1 MDKRPIGVFDSG
13 LGGLTAVK
21 ELRRI
26 LPNEDIVYFGDTGRV
41 PYGTR
46 SDETIIKYA
55 RSDMDF
61 LLKHNPKRVLIAC
74 GTVSTVALGL
84 LKEEYS
90 LPIDGVVEAAVAAAA
105 NATKNRRIGI
115 MGTSATIR
123 SGAYERLL
131 RQKDSG
137 IQTFSAACP
146 LLVPLVENGRLS
158 PDDVVIS
165 TVVSEYLAD
174 IKAAGVDALIM
185 GCTHYPLLEPVVS
198 AFMGEGVK
206 LISPGREAASLIA
219 AEMAADGTCNSPD
232 HEGGAEY
239 FVSDSVSGF
248 SGLAE
253 TFLREKVTGS
263 VSHVDIE

>member
-61 LLKHNPKRVLIAC
+61 LLKHDPKRVLIAC

-84 LKEEYS
+84 LKMEYS
-90 LPIDGVVEAAVAAAA
+90 LPIDGVVEAAVRAAAS
-105 NATKNRRIGI
+105 ATKNGRVGV
-115 MGTSATIR
+115 MGTQATIR

-131 RQKDSG
+131 KKEESG
-137 IQTFSAACP
+137 IETFSAACP

-158 PDDVVIS
+158 PDDIVIS
-165 TVVSEYLAD
+165 TVVGEYLGK
-174 IKAAGVDALIM
+174 IKAAGVDTLIM
-185 GCTHYPLLEPVVS
+185 GCTHYPLLEPVVA

-206 LISPGREAASLIA
+206 LISPGREAAVLIA
-219 AEMAADGTCNSPD
+219 SEQEQSGSANSPD
-232 HEGGAEY
+232 HKGGAEY
-239 FVSDSVSGF
+239 FVSDSVKGF
-248 SGLAE
+248 ADLAE
-253 TFLREKVTGS
+253 TFLQEKVTGR
-263 VSHVDIE
+263 VSRVDIE

>member
-1 MDKRPIGVFDSG
+1 MDRRPIGVFDSG

-26 LPNEDIVYFGDTGRV
+26 LPNENIVYFGDTGRV

-61 LLKHNPKRVLIAC
+61 LLRYDPKRVLIAC

-84 LKEEYS
+84 LKEEYT
-90 LPIDGVVEAAVAAAA
+90 LPIDGVVEAAVKSAAVL
-105 NATKNRRIGI
+105 TKNNRIGV

-131 RQKDSG
+131 KAQNSEIRVYN
-137 IQTFSAACP
+137 AACP
-146 LLVPLVENGRLS
+146 LLVPLVENGRTS
-158 PDDVVIS
+158 PEDIVIS

-174 IKAAGVDALIM
+174 IRAAGVDTLIM
-185 GCTHYPLLEPVVS
+185 GCTHYPLLEPVVA
-198 AFMGEGVK
+198 AFMGEGVN
-206 LISPGREAASLIA
+206 LVSPGREAAGLIA
-219 AEMAADGTCNSPD
+219 AEIRAEDTGNAPENS
-232 HEGGAEY
+232 GSVEY
-239 FVSDSVSGF
+239 FVSDGLGVF
-248 SGLAE
+248 SGQAE
-253 TFLREKVTGS
+253 RFLQEKVTGR
-263 VSHVDIE
+263 VTLVDIE

>member
-55 RSDMDF
+55 RSDMEF
-61 LLKHNPKRVLIAC
+61 LLKHDPKRVLIAC

-84 LKEEYS
+84 LKKEYS
-90 LPIDGVVEAAVAAAA
+90 LPIDGVVDAAVRSAAK
-105 NATKNRRIGI
+105 ATKNGRIGV
-115 MGTSATIR
+115 MGTQATIR

-131 RQKDSG
+131 KAEREG
-137 IQTFSAACP
+137 VETFSAACP

-158 PDDVVIS
+158 PDDIVIS
-165 TVVSEYLAD
+165 TVVSEYLRD
-174 IKAAGVDALIM
+174 IKAAGVDTLIM
-185 GCTHYPLLEPVVS
+185 GCTHYPLLEPVVA

-206 LISPGREAASLIA
+206 LISPGREAAALIA
-219 AEMAADGTCNSPD
+219 AEQEETDSSNAFDRAGV
-232 HEGGAEY
+232 AEY
-239 FVSDSVSGF
+239 FVSDSVAGF
-248 SGLAE
+248 ADLAE
-253 TFLREKVTGS
+253 TFLQEKVTGK
-263 VSHVDIE
+263 VTRVDIE